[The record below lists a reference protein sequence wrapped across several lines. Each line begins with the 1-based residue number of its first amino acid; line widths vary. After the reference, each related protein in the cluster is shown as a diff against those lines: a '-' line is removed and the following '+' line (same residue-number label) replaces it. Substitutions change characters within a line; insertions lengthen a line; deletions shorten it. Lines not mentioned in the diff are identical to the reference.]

1 MEVYLSV
8 AEPRPRGG
16 LERDVLAC
24 LGAATDPMTPAEV
37 LAALG
42 GGMAYTTVMTT
53 LSRLADKGALT
64 RQSTGRSYVY
74 RLAGD
79 PATVEAAMSARRMR
93 RALDSGPDRA
103 GVLARFVA
111 ELSEE
116 EERVLADLLASGTLD
131 RGDD

>member
-1 MEVYLSV
+1 MSV
-8 AEPRPRGG
+8 TEPRPRGG

-24 LGAATDPMTPAEV
+24 LGAETDPMTPAEV

-64 RQSTGRSYVY
+64 RDSTGRSYVY

-79 PATVEAAMSARRMR
+79 RDTVAAAMTARRMR

-111 ELSEE
+111 ELSQD
-116 EERVLADLLASGTLD
+116 EERVLADLLASGSLD
-131 RGDD
+131 QLDH